1 MYTESIE
8 EMGQDG
14 GKEISKI
21 PSFPQIFWIICL
33 ALYIYPSHTIYFFVV
48 WHYLDQGL
56 GEAKASFGIIKL
68 KDGYFDDPNCVA
80 V

>member
-8 EMGQDG
+8 EMDQDG

-21 PSFPQIFWIICL
+21 PSSPQNFFKNLSCIIFT
-33 ALYIYPSHTIYFFVV
+33 SHKKYFFLV
-48 WHYLDQGL
+48 WHYLDHGL

-68 KDGYFDDPNCVA
+68 QDGYFDDPNCA
-80 V
+80 AE

>member
-33 ALYIYPSHTIYFFVV
+33 TLNYPSQFFLV
-48 WHYLDQGL
+48 WHYLDHGL
-56 GEAKASFGIIKL
+56 GEAKASFGIVKL
-68 KDGYFDDPNCVA
+68 QDGYFDDPNCSA